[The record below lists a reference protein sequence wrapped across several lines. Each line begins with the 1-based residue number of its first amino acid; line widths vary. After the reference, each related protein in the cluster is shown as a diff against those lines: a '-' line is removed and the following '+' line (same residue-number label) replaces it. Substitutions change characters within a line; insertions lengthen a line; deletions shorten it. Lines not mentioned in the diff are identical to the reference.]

1 MKWLILFIFPFFI
14 HGNSNRTAL
23 SADAPAWTIIEG
35 YKISF
40 TISNFGSPVHGTL
53 SDLKGE
59 IRFSHDNPESGKFD
73 VTIPVSTI
81 KTGIKKRDKD
91 LMAEKYF
98 DAAKYPLITFKS
110 ETITKKGS
118 KYIVIGVLT
127 IKGHP
132 HNIELPFDFKG
143 DNETGTF
150 TAGFII
156 NRLDYGIGGTGKIM
170 GKEITIAVVVPVK
183 KAKV

>member
-1 MKWLILFIFPFFI
+1 MKWLILFVFPFLI
-14 HGNSNRTAL
+14 HHNLNHNIHPEK
-23 SADAPAWTIIEG
+23 APGWMIIEG

-59 IRFSHDNPESGKFD
+59 IRFSPEYPESCKFD

-81 KTGIKKRDKD
+81 KTGIKKRDDD

-118 KYIVIGVLT
+118 KYIAIGVLT

-132 HNIELPFDFKG
+132 RNIELPFDFNG

-150 TAGFII
+150 TAGFTIK
-156 NRLDYGIGGTGKIM
+156 RLDYGIGDTGKIM

-183 KAKV
+183 KAKN